1 MKMSIPASRR
11 PKSWHHPPPPPTPRI
26 LHLPR
31 RPRRRPAKPSVGKP
45 NSGEVLRREPKG
57 KLETLFDQERP
68 VARNVPIVVL
78 DYIGGSETRRERVE
92 SRESD
97 GAVGGGGLGLE
108 EEKWRFQAEMLRA
121 ECNLLRMEKGIVI
134 KKLHRTRAKME
145 STLKS
150 ALETLVSGRIKMCEG
165 KDVDMVL
172 EEEIQELT
180 EKLEKLQRRSGA
192 KELEARKNNN
202 FDRQV
207 SVLRRQLEKS
217 GESLDEM
224 HVKRIQQMAEAALSV
239 KTCGREDDRNIVSSG
254 KLNVE
259 ILRRKMEGLSKGL
272 LLQGMEEEYNSM
284 HSTANSSL
292 PSSTSSSKRMDCPDL
307 SSSIRVPRQEKVGS
321 EGNVCSGQC
330 KAVVQ
335 RVVEQVRAETEQW
348 SLMQEMLGQVRE
360 EMEELQAS
368 RDFWEDK
375 ALNSDYQIQTLHNA
389 VQEWRQRAFS
399 SESKANELEAKM
411 SLLRHELEVLKM
423 EQNAD
428 VQGTK
433 CPMNLSDSQTELEKR
448 IVVCCTKENSHNIDK
463 CKQNEVARDK
473 EKRLHGNRG
482 ASCALKRSPLGDVRN
497 SSLLMR

>member
-11 PKSWHHPPPPPTPRI
+11 PKLSHYPPPPPTPRI

-31 RPRRRPAKPSVGKP
+31 RPRRRPTKPPVGKP
-45 NSGEVLRREPKG
+45 SSGEPLRRERKG

-78 DYIGGSETRRERVE
+78 DYSGGSETRRERVE

-97 GAVGGGGLGLE
+97 GVLGGGGLGLE

-145 STLKS
+145 RTLKS
-150 ALETLVSGRIKMCEG
+150 ALEALVSGRIKICEG

-192 KELEARKNNN
+192 KELDGRKINN

-207 SVLRRQLEKS
+207 SVLWRQLEKN
-217 GESLDEM
+217 GGSLDEI
-224 HVKRIQQMAEAALSV
+224 HVKRIQQMAEATLSV
-239 KTCGREDDRNIVSSG
+239 KTCSREDDNNFVSSG

-259 ILRRKMEGLSKGL
+259 ILRRKMEGLSKGI
-272 LLQGMEEEYNSM
+272 LLQSMEEEYNSM
-284 HSTANSSL
+284 HFTANSSL
-292 PSSTSSSKRMDCPDL
+292 PSSTSSSKRLDFPD
-307 SSSIRVPRQEKVGS
+307 SSSGIRVPHREKAGG
-321 EGNVCSGQC
+321 EGNMCSGQC

-368 RDFWEDK
+368 RDFWEDR
-375 ALNSDYQIQTLHNA
+375 ALNSDYQLQTLHNA
-389 VQEWRQRAFS
+389 VQEWRHRALS
-399 SESKANELEAKM
+399 SESKANDLEAET
-411 SLLRHELEVLKM
+411 SLLRHELEMMKK

-428 VQGTK
+428 VHRTK
-433 CPMNLSDSQTELEKR
+433 CPLNLSDTQNELEKR
-448 IVVCCTKENSHNIDK
+448 IVVCYTKENSHSMDK
-463 CKQNEVARDK
+463 PNEVMRKK
-473 EKRLHGNRG
+473 ERRLHGNRG
-482 ASCALKRSPLGDVRN
+482 TLCALKRSPLGDIRN